1 MAASCVLKGWPRVYL
16 YPHPLGRNCACCF
29 GHSGKAFLHDDV
41 EARHVRRRRTG
52 GRGSHLAAHAS
63 EARGALVPVD
73 PSTMRA
79 HCTAHCTCTAL
90 RALCMHTARTPHVH
104 CMRTACALHAC
115 TLHVHCQATVEHLA
129 SSAAVSPGQPDGL
142 TGSASSAASGSDH
155 HPTGSEVQL
164 VGEGKAG
171 GVEGKARSVPQRR
184 PCSVGWRGATVL
196 CTGLSLSLSLS
207 LSLTLTLTLTLIL
220 ILTLTL
226 TLTLALTLT
235 LNPNPDPTRARFGP
249 GPGAVHGTEPK
260 PKPDPDP
267 DPSPTPDP
275 GPEQVL
281 CTRALRDAEW
291 DRLTAEYRDTHASSC
306 RLGVRVTVR
315 VRVRVGI
322 GARARAR
329 ARARVGVSTARR
341 TPRRAG

>member
-1 MAASCVLKGWPRVYL
+1 M
-16 YPHPLGRNCACCF
+16 
-29 GHSGKAFLHDDV
+29 
-41 EARHVRRRRTG
+41 
-52 GRGSHLAAHAS
+52 
-63 EARGALVPVD
+63 PVD

-142 TGSASSAASGSDH
+142 TGTASSAASGSDH
-155 HPTGSEVQL
+155 QPTGSEVQL

-196 CTGLSLSLSLS
+196 CTGLSLRLS

-220 ILTLTL
+220 TLTL
-226 TLTLALTLT
+226 TLTLALTL
-235 LNPNPDPTRARFGP
+235 NPNPDP
-249 GPGAVHGTEPK
+249 EPDS
-260 PKPDPDP
+260 DPN
-267 DPSPTPDP
+267 
-275 GPEQVL
+275 QVL
-281 CTRALRDAEW
+281 CTGLSPSLSQS
-291 DRLTAEYRDTHASSC
+291 LTLTPTPT
-306 RLGVRVTVR
+306 LPLT
-315 VRVRVGI
+315 
-322 GARARAR
+322 RARSRCCAR
-329 ARARVGVSTARR
+329 GHFATRSGID
-341 TPRRAG
+341 